1 MDGMHESGS
10 APLTEWLRHWQQDG
24 GSARL
29 DSRLMQAIYGELRR
43 IAAQRLAREL
53 KAPLTPTEL
62 VHETWLRMKPGDAPI
77 SDRNAFLR
85 LASVAMRN
93 LLVDQAR
100 ERMASKRHA
109 VRQAI
114 TVSLLADESPSVMA
128 DTRLLDLDR
137 AMDALASDH
146 PRAAEAV
153 GLRAF
158 AGLDLVELA
167 SALDVSL
174 ATAKRD
180 LAFGRAWLAQALSE
194 RDA

>member
-1 MDGMHESGS
+1 MDGVHESDS

-24 GSARL
+24 RSARL
-29 DSRLMQAIYGELRR
+29 DGRLMQAIYGELRH

-62 VHETWLRMKPGDAPI
+62 VHETWLRLKPGDAPI
-77 SDRNAFLR
+77 ADRNAFLR

-100 ERMASKRHA
+100 ERMANKRHA
-109 VRQAI
+109 IRQAI
-114 TVSLLADESPSVMA
+114 TVSVLADDSPSVMA
-128 DTRLLDLDR
+128 DARLLDLDR
-137 AMDALASDH
+137 AIDELARSH

-153 GLRAF
+153 ALRAF
-158 AGLDLVELA
+158 AGLDLADLA

-180 LAFGRAWLAQALSE
+180 LAFGRAWLAEALME
-194 RDA
+194 HGA